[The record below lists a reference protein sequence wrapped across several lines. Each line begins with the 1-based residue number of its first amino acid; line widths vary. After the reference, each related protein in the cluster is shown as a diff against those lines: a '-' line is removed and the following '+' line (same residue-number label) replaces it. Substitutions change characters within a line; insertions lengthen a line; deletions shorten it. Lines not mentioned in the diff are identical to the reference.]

1 MKFTDDPALKLVSGP
16 IAQAGCDDGL
26 CDLRPCPDRFDEFP
40 VHPRRQMSRI
50 CWASSRGS
58 FRFDQMSVHPSV
70 PALADI
76 THNAIHDDRINV
88 TAGRSLTLDSPSRR
102 AGIADALDVRSALF
116 DIADVGAVADLVWLA
131 GDKAPGVFRSA

>member
-1 MKFTDDPALKLVSGP
+1 
-16 IAQAGCDDGL
+16 
-26 CDLRPCPDRFDEFP
+26 
-40 VHPRRQMSRI
+40 MSRI

-88 TAGRSLTLDSPSRR
+88 TAGRCLTPDSPSRR
-102 AGIADALDVRSALF
+102 AGIADGSALF
-116 DIADVGAVADLVWLA
+116 ESAGVGAVADLVRLA
-131 GDKAPGVFRSA
+131 GDKALDEVRVGIRDGRRCAIERISSCHELVPQVRIRAVLVFPAP